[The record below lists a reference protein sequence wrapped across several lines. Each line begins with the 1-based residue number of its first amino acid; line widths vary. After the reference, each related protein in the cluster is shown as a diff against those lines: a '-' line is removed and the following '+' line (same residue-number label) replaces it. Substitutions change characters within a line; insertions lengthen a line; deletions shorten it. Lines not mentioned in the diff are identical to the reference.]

1 MITVTLYS
9 RPDCHLCHETEAQ
22 LASLQEQYPHILRV
36 VDVDSRDDL
45 RKAYGGKIPV
55 VEVGGYRLSAPIT
68 PQQLEMT
75 LRAVHNRQQR
85 AIAKGWT
92 RSDDFSLWFSR
103 HYDLVISLLVLIYVG
118 LPVLAPV
125 LMKAGLETPAMLIY
139 RGYSLTC
146 HQLAY
151 RSYFLFGEQPVY
163 PRESATPAGYQAFSQ
178 ATGLSEGSTDE
189 ELLAARWFLGNPQVG
204 YKMALCERDMA
215 IYGAIF
221 LFGILYALT
230 NKRFPPLPWQIWL
243 LVGVLPVAIDG
254 LSQLLSQPPFGFWEF
269 RESTPF
275 FRTLTGFLFG
285 FTTAWYGFTLI
296 EASMKDTRRM
306 LLEKK
311 ARLTGHP

>member
-22 LASLQEQYPHILRV
+22 LASLQEQYPHVLRV

-45 RKAYGGKIPV
+45 RKAYGKKIPV

-68 PQQLEMT
+68 SQQLEMT
-75 LRAVHNRQQR
+75 LRAVQDRQQR

-92 RSDDFSLWFSR
+92 RSDEFSLWFSR

-118 LPVLAPV
+118 LPVIAPF
-125 LMKAGLETPAMLIY
+125 LMKAGMETPAMLIY

-151 RSYFLFGEQPVY
+151 RSFFLFGEQPVY
-163 PRESATPAGYQAFSQ
+163 PRESANVQGMQAFSQ

-243 LVGVLPVAIDG
+243 LVGVLPVAFDG

>member
-36 VDVDSRDDL
+36 IDVDSRDDL
-45 RKAYGGKIPV
+45 RKAYGQKIPV

-75 LRAVHNRQQR
+75 LRAVQNRQER
-85 AIAKGWT
+85 ALAKGWT
-92 RSDDFSLWFSR
+92 RSDEFSLWFSR

-163 PRESATPAGYQAFSQ
+163 PRASASPAGYQAFYE

-189 ELLAARWFLGNPQVG
+189 ELLAARWFLGDEQLG

-254 LSQLLSQPPFGFWEF
+254 LSQLLSQPPFSFWDF

-275 FRTLTGFLFG
+275 FRSLTGFLFG

>member
-1 MITVTLYS
+1 MIIVTLYS

-22 LASLQEQYPHILRV
+22 LEGLQAKYPHLLRV

-45 RKAYGGKIPV
+45 RKAYGEKIPV

-68 PQQLEMT
+68 NQQLEMT
-75 LRAVHNRQQR
+75 LRAVHDRQQR
-85 AIAKGWT
+85 AEAKGWT
-92 RSDDFSLWFSR
+92 RSDEFNLWFSR
-103 HYDLVISLLVLIYVG
+103 HYDLLISLLVLIYVG
-118 LPVLAPV
+118 LPVLAPF

-146 HQLAY
+146 HQLPY
-151 RSYFLFGEQPVY
+151 RSFFLFGEQYAY
-163 PRESATPAGYQAFSQ
+163 PRESANVTGLQSFSQ
-178 ATGLSEGSTDE
+178 VTGLSEGSTDE
-189 ELLAARWFLGNPQVG
+189 ELLAARWYLGDPQAG

-230 NKRFPPLPWQIWL
+230 NKRIPPLPWQLWL
-243 LVGVLPVAIDG
+243 LIGILPVAVDG

-285 FTTAWYGFTLI
+285 FTTAWYGFGLI